1 MNFESITTL
10 LTSFD
15 PRWIGDKTP
24 SRGAP
29 RHLNMPSNK
38 YYSYYYICTK
48 IHATHMFYISYTKE
62 TWIDIY
68 ATHMLGYVS
77 Y

>member
-1 MNFESITTL
+1 M
-10 LTSFD
+10 
-15 PRWIGDKTP
+15 
-24 SRGAP
+24 
-29 RHLNMPSNK
+29 
-38 YYSYYYICTK
+38 YTK

-77 Y
+77 YK